1 MLINSPYHLRQSVP
15 PLLCACRIGANL
27 ADHIQ
32 LLHTC
37 LSVTSMD
44 ESTYKLVH
52 VVILRPHFLCLFLES
67 LRVVNPPQCFFQGL
81 KILHQLSIS

>member
-1 MLINSPYHLRQSVP
+1 MS
-15 PLLCACRIGANL
+15 ANL

-44 ESTYKLVH
+44 EITYKLVY
-52 VVILRPHFLCLFLES
+52 VVILCPHFLCLFLES
-67 LRVVNPPQCFFQGL
+67 LHVVNPPQCFFRGL